1 MGLDW
6 KRLFR
11 FELEHHESFGLDI
24 GSSEIKLIK
33 MRKNGSGYAV
43 TAAGIAAIAAGE
55 DSKNRREINTV
66 RAIRGCLESAG
77 IQTQLAVCSVCGP
90 EVAVRHFKFPLLPPN
105 EIEGAVLLEA
115 EQVCPFNVH
124 DGPVDYQLIPN
135 GADSVTGILVA
146 ATNKLIKSK
155 VQLAKNA
162 SLDCVLMDIDGLAL
176 LNCLSEYEKGSHFA
190 KKSPKRGSRKNNAG
204 SVGSKTPEPSA
215 PLLAQTSDGAGRT
228 TTAILNVGGDYTTLA
243 IMGKNMPF
251 IRDMPYASND
261 IVKHIAVENN
271 ISTERTWNILRGTG
285 FQPVLGQDGQA
296 TPTEPPI
303 TLGDSL
309 EKACQKAIADVAETL
324 RYYTA
329 QEKSAIV
336 EKIFVCGD
344 FAPVEGFVE
353 LLDSRL
359 PAKASVWNPFDK
371 IRCDAGRLCENTL
384 QKNGPAMAV
393 AAGLAMREI

>member
-1 MGLDW
+1 MLKKIKELMDSDW

-11 FELEHHESFGLDI
+11 FELEHHDVFGLDI
-24 GSSEIKLIK
+24 GSSEVKLIQL
-33 MRKNGSGYAV
+33 RKNGTGYAV

-55 DSKNRREINTV
+55 DGKNHREINTV
-66 RAIRGCLESAG
+66 RAIRVCLESAG
-77 IQTQLAVCSVCGP
+77 IQTRLAVCSVCGP
-90 EVAVRHFKFPLLPPN
+90 EVAVRHFKFPPLPLQ

-115 EQVCPFNVH
+115 EQICPFNVH

-135 GADSVTGILVA
+135 GADSVSGILVA

-162 SLDCVLMDIDGLAL
+162 SLDCALMDVDGLAL
-176 LNCLSEYEKGSHFA
+176 LNCLSEYEK
-190 KKSPKRGSRKNNAG
+190 PNAG
-204 SVGSKTPEPSA
+204 SVGSKTPESSA
-215 PLLAQTSDGAGRT
+215 PLTAGTSDGTGRT
-228 TTAILNVGGDYTTLA
+228 TTAILNVGGTYTTLA
-243 IMGKNMPF
+243 IMGENMPF

-261 IVKHIAVENN
+261 IVKHIAVEND
-271 ISTERTWNILRGTG
+271 ISTERTWKILFGREDTK
-285 FQPVLGQDGQA
+285 
-296 TPTEPPI
+296 EPPI

-309 EKACQKAIADVAETL
+309 EKACQKPIDDVSETL

-344 FAPVEGFVE
+344 FAPVKGFVE

-371 IRCDAGRLCENTL
+371 IPCDAGRLCEDTL

>member
-1 MGLDW
+1 MLKKIKELMDLDW
-6 KRLFR
+6 KRTFR
-11 FELEHHESFGLDI
+11 FELEHHEAFGLDI
-24 GSSEIKLIK
+24 GSSEVKLIQL
-33 MRKNGSGYAV
+33 RKNGNGYAV
-43 TAAGIAAIAAGE
+43 TAAGIAPIGAGE
-55 DSKNRREINTV
+55 DSKNHREINTV
-66 RAIRGCLESAG
+66 RAIRECLESAG
-77 IQTQLAVCSVCGP
+77 IQTRLAVCSVCGP
-90 EVAVRHFKFPLLPPN
+90 DVAVRHFKFPPLSPQ
-105 EIEGAVLLEA
+105 EIEGAALLEA

-135 GADSVTGILVA
+135 GADSVTGVLVA

-162 SLDCVLMDIDGLAL
+162 SLDCVLMDVDGLAL
-176 LNCLSEYEKGSHFA
+176 LNCLSEYEKNNTGSI
-190 KKSPKRGSRKNNAG
+190 K
-204 SVGSKTPEPSA
+204 SKTAEPSA
-215 PLLAQTSDGAGRT
+215 SLTAGAPDGAGRT
-228 TTAILNVGGDYTTLA
+228 TTAILNVGGAYTTLA
-243 IMGKNMPF
+243 IMGENMPF
-251 IRDMPYASND
+251 IRDMAYASND
-261 IVKHIAVENN
+261 IVKHIAVEND
-271 ISTERTWNILRGTG
+271 ISTERTWKILCGTG

-309 EKACQKAIADVAETL
+309 EKACQKPIADVTETL

-344 FAPVEGFVE
+344 FARVEGFVE

-371 IRCDAGRLCENTL
+371 IPCDAGRLCEDTL

>member
-1 MGLDW
+1 MLKKIKELMDLGW
-6 KRLFR
+6 ERSFK
-11 FELEHHESFGLDI
+11 LEHEHKHNEPFGLDI
-24 GSSEIKLIK
+24 GSSEVKLIQ
-33 MRKNGSGYAV
+33 MRKNGNGYTV
-43 TAAGIAAIAAGE
+43 TAAGIVDIAAGE
-55 DSKNRREINTV
+55 DSKNRGEINTV
-66 RAIRGCLESAG
+66 RAICECLKSAG
-77 IQTQLAVCSVCGP
+77 IQTRLAVCSVCGP
-90 EVAVRHFKFPLLPPN
+90 EVAVRHFKFPPLPPK

-115 EQVCPFNVH
+115 AQVCPFNVH

-135 GADSVTGILVA
+135 GEDSVSGILVA

-162 SLDCVLMDIDGLAL
+162 SLDCVLMDVDGLAL
-176 LNCLSEYEKGSHFA
+176 LNCLSEYEKGPNV
-190 KKSPKRGSRKNNAG
+190 K
-204 SVGSKTPEPSA
+204 SKTPEPSA
-215 PLLAQTSDGAGRT
+215 PLMAKTSDGAGRT
-228 TTAILNVGGDYTTLA
+228 TTAILNVGGAYTTLA
-243 IMGKNMPF
+243 IMGENMPF
-251 IRDMPYASND
+251 IRDMAYASND
-261 IVKHIAVENN
+261 IVRQIAVEND
-271 ISTERTWNILRGTG
+271 ISTERTWKILFGRE
-285 FQPVLGQDGQA
+285 D
-296 TPTEPPI
+296 PTEPPI

-309 EKACQKAIADVAETL
+309 EKACQKPIADVTETL

-371 IRCDAGRLCENTL
+371 IRCDAGRLCEDTL
-384 QKNGPAMAV
+384 AKRGPAMAV